1 MMRWLQVTLPLTFV
15 TILGAWMAFKTATV
29 SRKSSEMR
37 DSLRDRKKQA
47 MTKRHRRGDEE
58 MQAWDKETISG
69 S

>member
-15 TILGAWMAFKTATV
+15 TILGAWMAFKTATI

-37 DSLRDRKKQA
+37 DGLRDRKKQTK
-47 MTKRHRRGDEE
+47 TKRNRRGDLE
-58 MQAWDKETISG
+58 MQARDKETSPG

>member
-1 MMRWLQVTLPLTFV
+1 
-15 TILGAWMAFKTATV
+15 MAFKTATV